1 MREENDERGMSSKP
15 TRVGLSIVSANGL
28 RIDRSGLSR
37 KAVQCTTCLQQTEYT
52 EGEESCEMCGA
63 KLSVAESSY
72 SGYDPNF
79 VPICPEVYLLRPPV
93 RTVNERRYPRMRCAN
108 VKACIKTAQGTSVV
122 VDMVDVSRGGVCFT
136 SVETF
141 SKGTLVSIATHYIE
155 GGHNIFQDGRIV
167 RVQSKSTALFPG
179 KYAIEFLN
187 TRRLNAVSDAIPGGQ
202 PSP

>member
-1 MREENDERGMSSKP
+1 MREENEERGMPSKP

-28 RIDRSGLSR
+28 RIDRGGLSR
-37 KAVQCTTCLQQTEYT
+37 KFVQCPTCLQQTEYT

-63 KLSVAESSY
+63 KLSVGESSY

-79 VPICPEVYLLRPPV
+79 VPICPEVYHLRPPV
-93 RTVNERRYPRMRCAN
+93 RTINERRYPRMRCAN

-141 SKGTLVSIATHYIE
+141 SREHWFRLRHTTSKAATTSFKMAE
-155 GGHNIFQDGRIV
+155 SSGFRAKA
-167 RVQSKSTALFPG
+167 RPCFP
-179 KYAIEFLN
+179 ANMPLSF
-187 TRRLNAVSDAIPGGQ
+187 
-202 PSP
+202 